1 MTDKSSAKKNRS
13 KFQSLHLQGVGRAG
27 NNKPWYKNPI
37 LWIFLITVVFAFV
50 IRFFVFQNTQQVD
63 YATLIKTIKNQ
74 EYQKVQIQG
83 QIVHIFPKNET
94 DKVIVGTIADPN
106 SFREDLRLVNI
117 DPETA
122 NIYFLQESNID
133 IFTIISVVLFAL
145 FIGLFGYS
153 LISARNIASSGP
165 IMGFGDTRAK
175 LFVGEKQDIK
185 FDQVK
190 GIDEAVEEVKEIV
203 NFLKNPEKYIKIGAR
218 IPKGVLLVGPPGTG
232 KTLLARAI
240 AGEAGVPFFFTSG
253 SEFEEML
260 VGTGAS
266 RVRDLFN
273 KAKAAA
279 PAIIFI
285 DEIDSIARKRGTVI
299 YSGNTE
305 QTLNQILV
313 EMDGFDKNTNVIVIA
328 ATNRPDVLDPAIL
341 RPGRFD
347 RRVVLDLPDIKG
359 REEILKVHAANK
371 PLARDIDLHVVAKR
385 TIGFSGADLENM
397 LNEAA
402 IIAVKEGR
410 EEITYSDI
418 EEAAIKV
425 TIGPAK
431 KRAKSEKMKKLT
443 AYHEA
448 GHAIA
453 GYYMEEADRVHR
465 ISIVSRGYAGGVTMY
480 LPNEDV
486 EELKTEKKFFAE
498 LVVLYGGR
506 TAEKLVFGDVSTGAS
521 SDIQR
526 ATKIAR
532 DMVKKYGMSP
542 LGYIDF
548 DDTEDSYVGRHV
560 YSDRTAEQIDQ
571 EVRNILTKA
580 QDVCEDI
587 LTQHRDNLDMIA
599 GILIEKEVIE
609 GDEFYQLMEGNIR
622 NKGDNKEDN
631 KEDGKDK

>member
-1 MTDKSSAKKNRS
+1 MKNKSHQKKNDS
-13 KFQSLHLQGVGRAG
+13 KFKPLQVRGIGRVS
-27 NNKPWYKNPI
+27 NNRPWYKSPI
-37 LWIFLITVVFAFV
+37 LWIFVITILSSFIF
-50 IRFFVFQNTQQVD
+50 RFFVFQNTQQVD
-63 YATLIKTIKNQ
+63 YATLIKTIKSQ

-83 QIVHIFPKNET
+83 QIVQIFPKNQK

-106 SFREDLRLVNI
+106 SFREDLRLVNV

-133 IFTIISVVLFAL
+133 IFTIISIVLFAL

-165 IMGFGDTRAK
+165 IIGFGDTRAK

-273 KAKAAA
+273 KAKDAA

-313 EMDGFDKNTNVIVIA
+313 EMDGFDKNTNIIVIA

-371 PLARDIDLHVVAKR
+371 PLASDIDLHIVAKR

-453 GYYMEEADRVHR
+453 GYFMEEADRVHR
-465 ISIVSRGYAGGVTMY
+465 ISIVSRGYTGGVTMY

-521 SDIQR
+521 SDIER

-548 DDTEDSYVGRHV
+548 DDSEDSYVGRHV
-560 YSDRTAEQIDQ
+560 YSDKTAEQIDQ

-580 QDVCEDI
+580 QRMCEDI
-587 LTQHRDNLDMIA
+587 LTQHRDSLDMIA
-599 GILIEKEVIE
+599 RILMEKEVIE
-609 GDEFYQLMEGNIR
+609 GDEFYKLMEGTIQNE
-622 NKGDNKEDN
+622 GDNEDN
-631 KEDGKDK
+631 KYLKVE

>member
-1 MTDKSSAKKNRS
+1 MKKKSHQKKNDS
-13 KFQSLHLQGVGRAG
+13 KFKPLQVRGIGRVS
-27 NNKPWYKNPI
+27 NNRPWYKSPI
-37 LWIFLITVVFAFV
+37 LWIFVITILSAF
-50 IRFFVFQNTQQVD
+50 IFRFFVFQNTQQVD
-63 YATLIKTIKNQ
+63 YATLIKTIKSQ

-83 QIVHIFPKNET
+83 QIVQIFPKNQE

-106 SFREDLRLVNI
+106 SFREDLRLVNV

-203 NFLKNPEKYIKIGAR
+203 NFLQNPEKYIKIGAR
-218 IPKGVLLVGPPGTG
+218 IPKGVLLVGAPGTG

-273 KAKAAA
+273 KAKDAA

-371 PLARDIDLHVVAKR
+371 PLATDIDLHIVAKR

-410 EEITYSDI
+410 EEITYTDI

-425 TIGPAK
+425 TVGPAK

-453 GYYMEEADRVHR
+453 GYFMEEADRVHR
-465 ISIVSRGYAGGVTMY
+465 ISIVSRGYTGGVTMY

-532 DMVKKYGMSP
+532 DMVKKYGMST

-571 EVRNILTKA
+571 EVRNILTQA
-580 QDVCEDI
+580 QERCENI
-587 LTQHRDNLDMIA
+587 LTAHRDSLDMIA

-609 GDEFYQLMEGNIR
+609 GDEFYQLMEGNAR
-622 NKGDNKEDN
+622 NKGDNEEDN
-631 KEDGKDK
+631 KDK

>member
-1 MTDKSSAKKNRS
+1 M
-13 KFQSLHLQGVGRAG
+13 
-27 NNKPWYKNPI
+27 
-37 LWIFLITVVFAFV
+37 
-50 IRFFVFQNTQQVD
+50 
-63 YATLIKTIKNQ
+63 
-74 EYQKVQIQG
+74 
-83 QIVHIFPKNET
+83 
-94 DKVIVGTIADPN
+94 
-106 SFREDLRLVNI
+106 
-117 DPETA
+117 
-122 NIYFLQESNID
+122 
-133 IFTIISVVLFAL
+133 

-165 IMGFGDTRAK
+165 IIGFGDTRAK

-218 IPKGVLLVGPPGTG
+218 IPKGVLLVGQPGTG

-273 KAKAAA
+273 KAKDAA

-313 EMDGFDKNTNVIVIA
+313 EMDGFDKNTNIIVIA

-371 PLARDIDLHVVAKR
+371 PLASDIDLHIVAKR

-453 GYYMEEADRVHR
+453 GYFMEEADRVHR
-465 ISIVSRGYAGGVTMY
+465 ISIVSRGYTGGVTMY

-521 SDIQR
+521 SDIER

-548 DDTEDSYVGRHV
+548 DDSEDSYVGRHV
-560 YSDRTAEQIDQ
+560 YSDKTAEQIDQ

-580 QDVCEDI
+580 QRMCEDI
-587 LTQHRDNLDMIA
+587 LTQHRDSLDMIA
-599 GILIEKEVIE
+599 RILMEKEVIE
-609 GDEFYQLMEGNIR
+609 GDEFYKLMEGTIQNE
-622 NKGDNKEDN
+622 GDNEDN
-631 KEDGKDK
+631 KYLKVE